1 MDWTVVIQTLI
12 GSGGIIGLFLITE
25 RKTAAALKNMQSMY
39 DTLQSLYDKLQSRYD
54 IETDKVGKL
63 YAQMSEKNEKIDSL
77 NTRVAI
83 AELKRCDCV
92 NCNKRQPPI
101 GDRWKV
107 VTDAVDNDGEN
118 DNTKDDDNDNEC

>member
-1 MDWTVVIQTLI
+1 MIQTLI

-63 YAQMSEKNEKIDSL
+63 YDQIGKKNELIDTL

-83 AELKRCDCV
+83 GELKRCDCV
-92 NCNKRQPPI
+92 NCDKRQPPI

-107 VTDAVDNDGEN
+107 VGIDGLDETKTDLFDDEEDG
-118 DNTKDDDNDNEC
+118 DDEHE